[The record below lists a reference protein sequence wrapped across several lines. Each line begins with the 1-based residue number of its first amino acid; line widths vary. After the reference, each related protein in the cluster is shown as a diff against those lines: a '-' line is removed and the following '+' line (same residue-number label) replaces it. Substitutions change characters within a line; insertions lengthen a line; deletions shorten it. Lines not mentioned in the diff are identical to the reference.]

1 MARKQ
6 QLDEMEAKNPQ
17 SRTAVNQ
24 NAKPGEPM
32 PKLTTGIPDGQTG
45 TWDDLGGPTPENARP
60 DDDSAKLDD
69 PASTVQ
75 RVADIIRGRKGSQEG
90 DVAMPKMA
98 VAEEEEYDEDDD
110 YFTEESCDDD
120 EEEKGDEDE
129 KETPKSHRK
138 KMSKKEEEKEDE
150 KEMDEDFDIDD
161 DVNALV
167 EGEELSEEFKDKAK
181 VIFEAALRS
190 KVSEIKENLEYQY
203 NAALREEV
211 AAIAEELQERVDSY
225 LEYVADEWM
234 QENQLAVTRGI
245 KEELTESFLVNLKN
259 LFEQHYVSMPDE
271 RYDVLENM
279 VNKLDEMENKLN
291 EQIDKNIQLSKRL
304 CEAVADGIFD
314 DVADG
319 LAVTQKEK
327 LASLAESVEFES
339 EESYREKLE
348 TLREAY
354 FPAVYVSSIARPEV
368 LTEDTTEVVPES
380 YSASMNKYLQAASM
394 LATN

>member
-45 TWDDLGGPTPENARP
+45 NWDDLGGPTPENARP

-110 YFTEESCDDD
+110 YFTEESCEEED
-120 EEEKGDEDE
+120 EE
-129 KETPKSHRK
+129 ETPKSHRK
-138 KMSKKEEEKEDE
+138 MSKKEEEDE
-150 KEMDEDFDIDD
+150 EEMNEDFDIDD

-167 EGEELSEEFKDKAK
+167 DGEELSEEFKDKAK

-190 KVSEIKENLEYQY
+190 KVSEIKESLEEQY
-203 NAALREEV
+203 NTALREEV

-368 LTEDTTEVVPES
+368 LTEDTTEIVPES

>member
-98 VAEEEEYDEDDD
+98 VKEEEEYEDDD
-110 YFTEESCDDD
+110 YFTEESCEDD
-120 EEEKGDEDE
+120 EEANSDEDE
-129 KETPKSHRK
+129 DGNNNNDDNSRHK
-138 KMSKKEEEKEDE
+138 KKKKTE
-150 KEMDEDFDIDD
+150 EMDEDFDIDD

-167 EGEELSEEFKDKAK
+167 DGEELSEEFKDKAK